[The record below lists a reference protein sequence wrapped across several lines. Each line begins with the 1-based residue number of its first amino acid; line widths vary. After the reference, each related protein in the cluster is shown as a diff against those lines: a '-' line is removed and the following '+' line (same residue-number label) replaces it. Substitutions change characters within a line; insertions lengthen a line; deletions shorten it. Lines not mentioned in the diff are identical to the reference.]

1 MYKKQE
7 LICGFLKCI
16 LFWCQENAF
25 NFSLVFPLCFC
36 CVLFCFV
43 VLCFVFCFVLLF
55 VMFFVLCYFFY
66 FFYLFVF
73 WALLGLLL
81 LSLYEEKLEHPAKHL
96 ILKTGANRF
105 GTTWGWVNDVRIFI
119 FVWTIPLYHTCLLCG
134 VVTFLTTQLLRTTIN
149 PSVLLVQWTS
159 EDICCGWTLT
169 PESKRDEEDTRLL
182 AGRLSFV
189 VSPRYRRR
197 DQVQPQIRL
206 MPELPVIDGWI
217 DSGSFVTV

>member
-1 MYKKQE
+1 ML
-7 LICGFLKCI
+7 LILVWFSHFVFVVFGFVL
-16 LFWCQENAF
+16 
-25 NFSLVFPLCFC
+25 FC
-36 CVLFCFV
+36 CVLFFVLFCFL
-43 VLCFVFCFVLLF
+43 LCFLFYVIFFLFFC
-55 VMFFVLCYFFY
+55 
-66 FFYLFVF
+66 LFVF

-159 EDICCGWTLT
+159 EDICCGW
-169 PESKRDEEDTRLL
+169 PSRRRAREMKRTRDSWQGGWVLWFPL
-182 AGRLSFV
+182 ATGD
-189 VSPRYRRR
+189 R